1 MGARSFE
8 SGRWEGAGS
17 IIPVYDP
24 LSKALSVPWECNGEE
39 ALQPIE
45 VLMQQWTWNGVRHH
59 RWLGAWGRS
68 LRQEL
73 LPCSL
78 GVLGNPSYPTGF

>member
-24 LSKALSVPWECNGEE
+24 LSKASWVPWECNGEE
-39 ALQPIE
+39 ALQPIG
-45 VLMQQWTWNGVRHH
+45 VLMQLGTSNGVRHH
-59 RWLGAWGRS
+59 HWLEGVRCVRS
-68 LRQEL
+68 S
-73 LPCSL
+73 CHA
-78 GVLGNPSYPTGF
+78 VLAY